1 MTVTELSWTAWPML
15 RSSIRAA
22 IGLFVI
28 ALMAWTLQSWLRTGY
43 FTVLAVLLMWSQV
56 AGFYLPTHYTLTDE
70 NVRVRGIV
78 SRKEKGWSE
87 FRSFHRDREGVL
99 LSPFVLRSRLERFRG
114 VSLQFHG
121 NSDEVMA
128 IVERMI
134 PDYEED
140 VGDVV
145 DEGGEGG
152 DEGQGAV

>member
-1 MTVTELSWTAWPML
+1 ML
-15 RSSIRAA
+15 RSPVRAT

-43 FTVLAVLLMWSQV
+43 FTILAVLLMWGQV
-56 AGFYLPTHYTLTDE
+56 AGFYLPTRYTLTE
-70 NVRVRGIV
+70 KGVFVRGIV
-78 SRKEKGWSE
+78 SRKEKDWSE

-99 LSPFVLRSRLERFRG
+99 LSPFIGRSRLERFRG

-121 NSDEVMA
+121 NSGEVMA

-140 VGDVV
+140 DQDVV

-152 DEGQGAV
+152 DEGQGTV